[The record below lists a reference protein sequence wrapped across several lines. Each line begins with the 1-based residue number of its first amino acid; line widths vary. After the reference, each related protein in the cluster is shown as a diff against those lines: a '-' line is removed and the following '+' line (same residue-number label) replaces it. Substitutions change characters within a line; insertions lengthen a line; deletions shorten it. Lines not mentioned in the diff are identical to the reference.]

1 MLTPLQKQ
9 IQSINNAMV
18 ELYKRVYVLEEKYAK
33 LADKELMLEMEML
46 PHPPRRNNKGNLPP
60 KIGVRRNRVAA

>member
-18 ELYKRVYVLEEKYAK
+18 ELYKRVYALEEKYAK
-33 LADKELMLEMEML
+33 LADKELMLELEML
-46 PHPPRRNNKGNLPP
+46 PHPPRRNNKGNSPR
-60 KIGVRRNRVAA
+60 IGLRKNRVAA